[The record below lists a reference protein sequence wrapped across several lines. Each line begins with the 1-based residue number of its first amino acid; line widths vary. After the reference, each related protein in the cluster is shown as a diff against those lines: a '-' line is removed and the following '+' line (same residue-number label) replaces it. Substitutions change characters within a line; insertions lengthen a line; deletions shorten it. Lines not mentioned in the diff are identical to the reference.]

1 MEQIAT
7 IVLPIFGVIAVGYVI
22 AWSGLISRDTGD
34 ALSDFVYL
42 VPIPV
47 LLFRTVATADIPAG
61 AAPVLVT
68 LTHFIGFA
76 IVWVVGTLVIRRVL
90 GHDARS
96 GVVGGMA
103 AAYGNAFQLGIPL
116 TITAYG
122 DAALV
127 PMTLVVS
134 AQVVVLLVLGSLL
147 IERAVIVDAVSGTL
161 PSRRETVV
169 KLAKT
174 LATNPLIISVAAGVL
189 WRISGLTMPGPM
201 ATIVD
206 KIGGVA
212 GTMALLALGL
222 GLRKFGVTGNVRAA
236 LVLAAL
242 KLLVMPAIAL
252 IVVVFVVPLPP
263 LWAKVAVIVAACP
276 SGSNVYV
283 VAAAFRTGQ
292 GLASSTIV
300 LAIVL
305 AVLSMTFWLNVV
317 DRLL

>member
-1 MEQIAT
+1 MEQIVT
-7 IVLPIFGVIAVGYVI
+7 IVLPVFGVIGVGYGI

-47 LLFRTVATADIPAG
+47 LLFRTIATAEIPDG
-61 AAPVLVT
+61 VAPFFVT

-76 IVWVVGTLVIRRVL
+76 IAWITGTLVMRHIFAR
-90 GHDARS
+90 DARS

-122 DAALV
+122 EGALV

-134 AQVVVLLVLGSLL
+134 AQVTVLLVVGSML
-147 IERAVIVDAVSGTL
+147 IERAVILDKVSGARSTG
-161 PSRRETVV
+161 RETAV
-169 KLAKT
+169 KVAKT
-174 LATNPLIISVAAGVL
+174 IAANPLIISVAAGVL
-189 WRISGLTMPGPM
+189 WRVSGLTMPRPM

-206 KIGGVA
+206 EIGDVA
-212 GTMALLALGL
+212 GTLALLALGL
-222 GLRKFGVTGNVRAA
+222 GLRKFGVVGNIRAA
-236 LVLAAL
+236 LALAGL

-252 IVVVFVVPLPP
+252 AVVLFLVPLPP

-283 VAAAFRTGQ
+283 VAARFRTDE

-300 LAIVL
+300 LAIALSIVSISFWL
-305 AVLSMTFWLNVV
+305 AVVAWL
-317 DRLL
+317 L

>member
-7 IVLPIFGVIAVGYVI
+7 IVLPVFGVIGVGYLI

-47 LLFRTVATADIPAG
+47 LLFRTIATAEIPSG

-68 LTHFIGFA
+68 VTHFVGFS
-76 IVWVVGTLVIRRVL
+76 IVWVAGTLIMRAVFQR
-90 GHDARS
+90 DARA

-127 PMTLVVS
+127 PMTLVVA
-134 AQVVVLLVLGSLL
+134 AQVIVLLVVGTIL
-147 IERAVIVDAVSGTL
+147 IEHAAIRDKVAETM
-161 PSRRETVV
+161 PSKRETAIAV
-169 KLAKT
+169 AKT
-174 LATNPLIISVAAGVL
+174 IVTNPLIISVVAGVV
-189 WRISGLTMPGPM
+189 WRMSGVSITGPL
-201 ATIVD
+201 AAIID
-206 KIGGVA
+206 QIGRIA
-212 GTMALLALGL
+212 GPLALLALGL
-222 GLRKFGVTGNVRAA
+222 GLRKFGISGNVGAA
-236 LVLAAL
+236 FSLTIL

-252 IVVVFVVPLPP
+252 LLVVYVVPLPP
-263 LWAKVAVIVAACP
+263 LWAKVSVIVAACP

-283 VAAAFRTGQ
+283 VAARFRTGE
-292 GLASSTIV
+292 GLASSAIV
-300 LAIVL
+300 LAIGL

-317 DRLL
+317 DVLL

>member
-1 MEQIAT
+1 MDQIAT
-7 IVLPIFGVIAVGYVI
+7 IVLPVFGVIGVGYLI

-47 LLFRTVATADIPAG
+47 LLFRTVATAEIPDG
-61 AAPVLVT
+61 AAPFLVT
-68 LTHFIGFA
+68 LTHFIGFGV
-76 IVWVVGTLVIRRVL
+76 VWAGGTLVIRRIF
-90 GHDARS
+90 GRDARA

-134 AQVVVLLVLGSLL
+134 AQVTVLLVLGTLL
-147 IERAVIVDAVSGTL
+147 IEHAVIRDKVSKRL
-161 PSRRETVV
+161 PSGRETAVRV
-169 KLAKT
+169 ART
-174 LATNPLIISVAAGVL
+174 IAANPLIISVALGVV
-189 WRISGLTMPGPM
+189 WRVSGLTMPGPM

-206 KIGGVA
+206 KIGSVA
-212 GTMALLALGL
+212 GTLALLALGL
-222 GLRKFGVTGNVRAA
+222 GLRKFGVMGNVGAA
-236 LVLAAL
+236 LALSML
-242 KLLVMPAIAL
+242 KLLAMPAIAFL
-252 IVVVFVVPLPP
+252 VVVFIVPLPP

-283 VAAAFRTGQ
+283 VAARFRTGE

-300 LAIVL
+300 LAI
-305 AVLSMTFWLNVV
+305 AMSVLSIAFWLNVV
-317 DRLL
+317 DWWL

>member
-7 IVLPIFGVIAVGYVI
+7 IVLPVFGIIGVGYVI

-47 LLFRTVATADIPAG
+47 LLFRTVATAEIPHG
-61 AAPVLVT
+61 SAPFFVT

-76 IVWVVGTLVIRRVL
+76 AAWTVGTLLMRRVFAR
-90 GHDARS
+90 DARA

-122 DAALV
+122 DEALV
-127 PMTLVVS
+127 PMTLVVA
-134 AQVVVLLVLGSLL
+134 AQVTVLLVVGSLL
-147 IERAVIVDAVSGTL
+147 IERAVIVDKVSGAL
-161 PSRRETVV
+161 PSRRETAI
-169 KLAKT
+169 KLART
-174 LATNPLIISVAAGVL
+174 IATNPLIISVAAGVL
-189 WRISGLTMPGPM
+189 WRLSDLTMPGPM

-212 GTMALLALGL
+212 GTLALLALGL
-222 GLRKFGVTGNVRAA
+222 GLRKFGVSGNVRAA
-236 LVLAAL
+236 LALAGL
-242 KLLVMPAIAL
+242 KLVVMPVIAL
-252 IVVVFVVPLPP
+252 VIVLYVMPLPP
-263 LWAKVAVIVAACP
+263 VWAKVAVIVAACP

-283 VAAAFRTGQ
+283 VAARFRTGE

-300 LAIVL
+300 LAIAL
-305 AVLSMTFWLNVV
+305 SVLSIAFWLNVV
-317 DRLL
+317 DLLL

>member
-7 IVLPIFGVIAVGYVI
+7 IVLPVFGIIGVGYFI

-47 LLFRTVATADIPAG
+47 LLFRTIATAEIPDG
-61 AAPVLVT
+61 SAPFFVT
-68 LTHFIGFA
+68 LTHFLGFA
-76 IVWVVGTLVIRRVL
+76 IAWTVGTLVMRRVFAR
-90 GHDARS
+90 DARA

-134 AQVVVLLVLGSLL
+134 AQVTVLLVLGSLL
-147 IERAVIVDAVSGTL
+147 IERAVIVDKVSGT
-161 PSRRETVV
+161 PSSRRETAI
-169 KLAKT
+169 KLVRT
-174 LATNPLIISVAAGVL
+174 IATNPLIISVVAGVA
-189 WRISGLTMPGPM
+189 WRVSGLAMPGPV

-206 KIGGVA
+206 KIGSVA
-212 GTMALLALGL
+212 GTLALLALGL
-222 GLRKFGVTGNVRAA
+222 GLRKFGVTGNIRAA
-236 LVLAAL
+236 LALAAL
-242 KLLVMPAIAL
+242 KLLVMPAVAL
-252 IVVVFVVPLPP
+252 VAVLFIVPLPP

-283 VAAAFRTGQ
+283 VAAKFRTGE

-300 LAIVL
+300 LAIAL
-305 AVLSMTFWLNVV
+305 SVLSIAFWLNVV
-317 DRLL
+317 TWLL

>member
-1 MEQIAT
+1 
-7 IVLPIFGVIAVGYVI
+7 
-22 AWSGLISRDTGD
+22 
-34 ALSDFVYL
+34 
-42 VPIPV
+42 
-47 LLFRTVATADIPAG
+47 
-61 AAPVLVT
+61 
-68 LTHFIGFA
+68 
-76 IVWVVGTLVIRRVL
+76 
-90 GHDARS
+90 
-96 GVVGGMA
+96 VVGGMA

-174 LATNPLIISVAAGVL
+174 LATNPLIISVVAGVL

-222 GLRKFGVTGNVRAA
+222 GLRKFGVMGNVRAA
-236 LVLAAL
+236 LVLAVL

-305 AVLSMTFWLNVV
+305 AVFSMTFWLNVV